1 MTLQST
7 QHAAMDDTPCPAGV
21 SPVPRAFPKGVQR
34 RKKAGEI
41 GPGESFFRRLLSYFF
56 FYSYLCSG
64 KTKYLEQMNRTTKI
78 IIGCGAVLA
87 ALVIGFLLYTMHG
100 QMQESK
106 QMLALAEMDKME
118 MENEYEQFAMQYNEM
133 KTQINNDSLVAQLE
147 LEQKRTEELL
157 EELRR
162 VKSSDA
168 AEIMRLK
175 KELATLR
182 EVLRSYVLQID
193 SLNRMN
199 EALAQENSNL
209 KTQNQQAQQ
218 HISNLQ
224 GENESLSDKVAIASQ
239 LDATGIYAEGRN
251 KKGKAA
257 KKIKDVKKFVIG
269 FTIARNVTTATGI
282 RSIYVRITTPTGDVL
297 TKGGTFAYENRQLE
311 FSIRKDIEYTGE
323 EQSVTVYWDVAET
336 LSAGN
341 YRVDIF
347 ADGHNIGT
355 THFTF
360 DK

>member
-1 MTLQST
+1 MDKKQKTLLI
-7 QHAAMDDTPCPAGV
+7 AAA
-21 SPVPRAFPKGVQR
+21 A
-34 RKKAGEI
+34 I
-41 GPGESFFRRLLSYFF
+41 
-56 FYSYLCSG
+56 
-64 KTKYLEQMNRTTKI
+64 
-78 IIGCGAVLA
+78 AVF
-87 ALVIGFLLYTMHG
+87 VMGFLIYIMYR
-100 QMQESK
+100 QNVENR
-106 QMLALAEMDKME
+106 QMLELAEMDKRE

-133 KTQINNDSLVAQLE
+133 MTQINNDSLVAQLE
-147 LEQKRTEELL
+147 IEQKRTEELL

-199 EALAQENSNL
+199 EALERENSNL
-209 KTQNQQAQQ
+209 KTQNEQARQ
-218 HISNLQ
+218 HISNLSS
-224 GENESLSDKVAIASQ
+224 ENESLSDKVAIASQ

-269 FTIARNVTTATGI
+269 FTIARNVTTSTGI

-297 TKGGTFAYENRQLE
+297 SKGGTFAYENRQLE
-311 FSIRKDIEYTGE
+311 YSIRKDIEYTGE
-323 EQSVTVYWDVAET
+323 EQSVVVYWDIAEA
-336 LSAGN
+336 LSAGS

-347 ADGHNIGT
+347 ADGQNIGT
-355 THFTF
+355 TNFAF

>member
-1 MTLQST
+1 
-7 QHAAMDDTPCPAGV
+7 MD
-21 SPVPRAFPKGVQR
+21 
-34 RKKAGEI
+34 KKV
-41 GPGESFFRRLLSYFF
+41 
-56 FYSYLCSG
+56 
-64 KTKYLEQMNRTTKI
+64 KI
-78 IIGCGAVLA
+78 ILA
-87 ALVIGFLLYTMHG
+87 LVAFVIVVVIGFLVHSLR
-100 QMQESK
+100 QQIVESR
-106 QMLALAEMDKME
+106 QMLELAEMDKLE

-133 KTQINNDSLVAQLE
+133 KMQINNDSLVTQLE
-147 LEQKRTEELL
+147 MEQKRTEELL

-199 EALAQENSNL
+199 EALTQENSNL
-209 KTQNQQAQQ
+209 RTQNEQAQQ
-218 HISNLQ
+218 HITNLSN
-224 GENESLSDKVAIASQ
+224 ENESLSDKVAIASQ
-239 LDATGIYAEGRN
+239 LDATGISVIGKN

-257 KKIKDVKKFVIG
+257 NKIKDVKKFVIS
-269 FTIARNVTTATGI
+269 FTISRNVTTSTGI
-282 RSIYVRITTPTGDVL
+282 RSLYVRITTPTGDVL

-311 FSIRKDIEYTGE
+311 YSIRKDIEYTGE
-323 EQSVTVYWDVAET
+323 EQSVVVYWDVAEA

-347 ADGHNIGT
+347 ADGQNIGT
-355 THFTF
+355 THFAF

>member
-1 MTLQST
+1 
-7 QHAAMDDTPCPAGV
+7 MD
-21 SPVPRAFPKGVQR
+21 K
-34 RKKAGEI
+34 
-41 GPGESFFRRLLSYFF
+41 
-56 FYSYLCSG
+56 
-64 KTKYLEQMNRTTKI
+64 KTKIVLGI
-78 IIGCGAVLA
+78 VAAVV
-87 ALVIGFLLYTMHG
+87 ALVIGFLIYTMRN
-100 QMQESK
+100 QMLESK
-106 QMLALAEMDKME
+106 QMLELAEMDKLE

-147 LEQKRTEELL
+147 IEQKRTEELL

-182 EVLRSYVLQID
+182 EVLRSYVMQID

-199 EALAQENSNL
+199 EALTQENSNL
-209 KTQNQQAQQ
+209 KTQNEQARQ
-218 HISNLQ
+218 HITNLYT
-224 GENESLSDKVAIASQ
+224 ENESLSDKVAIASQ

-257 KKIKDVKKFVIG
+257 KKIKNVKKFVIG
-269 FTIARNVTTATGI
+269 FAIARNVTTSTGI
-282 RSIYVRITTPTGDVL
+282 RSLFVRITTPTGDVL

-311 FSIRKDIEYTGE
+311 YSIRKDIEYTGE
-323 EQSVTVYWDVAET
+323 EQSVTVYWDVTEA
-336 LSAGN
+336 LSAGS

-355 THFTF
+355 THFSF

>member
-1 MTLQST
+1 
-7 QHAAMDDTPCPAGV
+7 
-21 SPVPRAFPKGVQR
+21 
-34 RKKAGEI
+34 
-41 GPGESFFRRLLSYFF
+41 
-56 FYSYLCSG
+56 
-64 KTKYLEQMNRTTKI
+64 MNRTQKI
-78 IIGCGAVLA
+78 ILTAAALLA
-87 ALVIGFLLYTMHG
+87 ALVIGFLLYTMNK
-100 QMQESK
+100 QRAESQ
-106 QMLALAEMDKME
+106 QMLELAEMDKRE

-133 KTQINNDSLVAQLE
+133 MTQINNDSLVAQLE
-147 LEQKRTEELL
+147 MEQKRTEELL

-182 EVLRSYVLQID
+182 QVLRSYVLQID

-209 KTQNQQAQQ
+209 KTQNEQARQ
-218 HISNLQ
+218 HISNLAT
-224 GENESLSDKVAIASQ
+224 ENETLSDKVAIASQ

-251 KKGKAA
+251 KKGKTA

-269 FTIARNVTTATGI
+269 FNIARNVTTATGI
-282 RSIYVRITTPTGDVL
+282 RSIYVRITTPTGNVL

-311 FSIRKDIEYTGE
+311 YSIRKDIEYTGE
-323 EQSVTVYWDVAET
+323 ERSIVVYWDVAEA

-347 ADGHNIGT
+347 ADGQNIGT
-355 THFTF
+355 TNFAF
-360 DK
+360 EK

>member
-1 MTLQST
+1 
-7 QHAAMDDTPCPAGV
+7 MD
-21 SPVPRAFPKGVQR
+21 
-34 RKKAGEI
+34 KK
-41 GPGESFFRRLLSYFF
+41 
-56 FYSYLCSG
+56 
-64 KTKYLEQMNRTTKI
+64 TKI
-78 IIGCGAVLA
+78 ILSIVTLLVAAV
-87 ALVIGFLLYTMHG
+87 VGFLIYTLREKML
-100 QMQESK
+100 ESQ
-106 QMLALAEMDKME
+106 QMLELAEMDKRE

-133 KTQINNDSLVAQLE
+133 MTQINNDSLVQQLE
-147 LEQKRTEELL
+147 IEQKRTEELL

-199 EALAQENSNL
+199 EALTQENTNL
-209 KTQNQQAQQ
+209 KTQNEQARQ
-218 HISNLQ
+218 HISNLSSQ
-224 GENESLSDKVAIASQ
+224 NESLSDKVAIASQ

-269 FTIARNVTTATGI
+269 FNIARNVTTATGI

-297 TKGGTFAYENRQLE
+297 SKGGTFAYENRQLE
-311 FSIRKDIEYTGE
+311 YSIRKDIEYTGE
-323 EQSVTVYWDVAET
+323 EQSVVVYWDVAEA

-355 THFTF
+355 THFNF

>member
-1 MTLQST
+1 ME
-7 QHAAMDDTPCPAGV
+7 
-21 SPVPRAFPKGVQR
+21 K
-34 RKKAGEI
+34 
-41 GPGESFFRRLLSYFF
+41 
-56 FYSYLCSG
+56 
-64 KTKYLEQMNRTTKI
+64 NTKI
-78 IIGCGAVLA
+78 ILAVVA
-87 ALVIGFLLYTMHG
+87 GVVAIVIGFLLYTMREQKLKSE
-100 QMQESK
+100 QMIQ
-106 QMLALAEMDKME
+106 LVEMDKLE

-133 KTQINNDSLVAQLE
+133 KTQINHDSLVAQLE
-147 LEQKRTEELL
+147 MEQKRTEELL

-182 EVLRSYVLQID
+182 EVLRSYVMQID

-199 EALAQENSNL
+199 EALTQENSNL
-209 KTQNQQAQQ
+209 KTQNEQARQ
-218 HISNLQ
+218 HISNLSN
-224 GENESLSDKVAIASQ
+224 ENETLSDKVAIASQ

-269 FTIARNVTTATGI
+269 FTIARNVTTSTGI
-282 RSIYVRITTPTGDVL
+282 RSLYVRITTPTGDVL

-311 FSIRKDIEYTGE
+311 YSIRKDIEYTGE
-323 EQSVTVYWDVAET
+323 EQSVVVYWDVAEA

-355 THFTF
+355 THFAF

>member
-1 MTLQST
+1 M
-7 QHAAMDDTPCPAGV
+7 
-21 SPVPRAFPKGVQR
+21 
-34 RKKAGEI
+34 
-41 GPGESFFRRLLSYFF
+41 
-56 FYSYLCSG
+56 
-64 KTKYLEQMNRTTKI
+64 LE
-78 IIGCGAVLA
+78 
-87 ALVIGFLLYTMHG
+87 
-100 QMQESK
+100 
-106 QMLALAEMDKME
+106 LAEMDKRE

-133 KTQINNDSLVAQLE
+133 MTQINNDSLVAQLE
-147 LEQKRTEELL
+147 MEQKRTEELL

-182 EVLRSYVLQID
+182 QVLRSYVLQID

-218 HISNLQ
+218 HISNLSS
-224 GENESLSDKVAIASQ
+224 ENETLSDKVAIASQ

-257 KKIKDVKKFVIG
+257 KRIKDVKKFVIG
-269 FTIARNVTTATGI
+269 FNIARNVTTATGI
-282 RSIYVRITTPTGDVL
+282 RSLFVRITTPTGDVL
-297 TKGGTFAYENRQLE
+297 SKGGTFAYENRQLE
-311 FSIRKDIEYTGE
+311 YSIRKDIEYTGE
-323 EQSVTVYWDVAET
+323 EQSVVVYWDVAEA

-347 ADGHNIGT
+347 ADGQNIGT
-355 THFTF
+355 TSFAF

>member
-1 MTLQST
+1 MDKKQKTILAVG
-7 QHAAMDDTPCPAGV
+7 AA
-21 SPVPRAFPKGVQR
+21 
-34 RKKAGEI
+34 
-41 GPGESFFRRLLSYFF
+41 L
-56 FYSYLCSG
+56 
-64 KTKYLEQMNRTTKI
+64 
-78 IIGCGAVLA
+78 AV
-87 ALVIGFLLYTMHG
+87 LVIGFLLFTMY
-100 QMQESK
+100 QQKLESQ
-106 QMLALAEMDKME
+106 QMLELAEMDKLE

-133 KTQINNDSLVAQLE
+133 MTQINNDSLVAQLE
-147 LEQKRTEELL
+147 AEQKRTEELL

-182 EVLRSYVLQID
+182 QVLRSYVLQID

-199 EALAQENSNL
+199 EALTQENSNL

-218 HISNLQ
+218 HISNLSS
-224 GENESLSDKVAIASQ
+224 ENESLSDKVAIASQ
-239 LDATGIYAEGRN
+239 LDAVGIYAEGRN

-269 FTIARNVTTATGI
+269 FTIARNVTTSTGI
-282 RSIYVRITTPTGDVL
+282 RSLYVRILTPTGDVL
-297 TKGGTFAYENRQLE
+297 SKGGTFEYENRQLE
-311 FSIRKDIEYTGE
+311 YSIRKDIEYTGE
-323 EQSVTVYWDVAET
+323 EQSVVVYWDVAEA

-347 ADGHNIGT
+347 ADGQNIGT
-355 THFTF
+355 TNFAF

>member
-1 MTLQST
+1 
-7 QHAAMDDTPCPAGV
+7 MD
-21 SPVPRAFPKGVQR
+21 
-34 RKKAGEI
+34 KK
-41 GPGESFFRRLLSYFF
+41 
-56 FYSYLCSG
+56 
-64 KTKYLEQMNRTTKI
+64 TKI
-78 IIGCGAVLA
+78 ILSIVTLLVAAV
-87 ALVIGFLLYTMHG
+87 VGFLIYTLREKML
-100 QMQESK
+100 ESQ
-106 QMLALAEMDKME
+106 QMLELAEMDKRE

-133 KTQINNDSLVAQLE
+133 MTQINNDSLVQQLE
-147 LEQKRTEELL
+147 IEQKRTEELL

-199 EALAQENSNL
+199 EALTQENTNL
-209 KTQNQQAQQ
+209 KTQNEQARQ
-218 HISNLQ
+218 HISNLSSQ
-224 GENESLSDKVAIASQ
+224 NESLSDKVAIASQ
-239 LDATGIYAEGRN
+239 LDATDIYAEGRN

-269 FTIARNVTTATGI
+269 FNIARNVTTATGI

-297 TKGGTFAYENRQLE
+297 SKGGTFASENRQLE
-311 FSIRKDIEYTGE
+311 YSIRKDIEYTGE
-323 EQSVTVYWDVAET
+323 EQSVVVYWDVAEA

-355 THFTF
+355 THFNF